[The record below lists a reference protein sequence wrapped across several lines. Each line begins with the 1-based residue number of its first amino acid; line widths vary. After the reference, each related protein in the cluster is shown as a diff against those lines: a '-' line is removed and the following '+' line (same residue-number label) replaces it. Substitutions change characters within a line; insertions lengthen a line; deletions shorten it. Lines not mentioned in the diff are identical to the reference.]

1 MSHEECVYATF
12 SNNCAKDHES
22 CGMSLH
28 HVTAQ
33 RIVSHIECV
42 HATFSSNCAKD
53 HESCGICLLKHGEKT
68 YAFTVIFE
76 METTL
81 TNDGVRRIRSG
92 F

>member
-1 MSHEECVYATF
+1 MSHAECVYAAIL
-12 SNNCAKDHES
+12 SNCPKDRES

-33 RIVSHIECV
+33 KIMSDIECV
-42 HATFSSNCAKD
+42 YATFSSNCAKD
-53 HESCGICLLKHGEKT
+53 HDSCGMCLLKHGEKT

-81 TNDGVRRIRSG
+81 TNDGVRRIQSG